1 MVRGEGTPLN
11 ISTGRTLPCLA
22 LRPKEAA
29 HALGISERTLRQML
43 PELPHLRV
51 RGVVLLPVEEL
62 KEWLRTQAAMEGSP
76 AGAIAAEILGKWL
89 RVTNPR
95 PGVSGRP
102 ASVVGLHPELRGR
115 SCDRN
120 E

>member
-1 MVRGEGTPLN
+1 MKKTHAIASEFA
-11 ISTGRTLPCLA
+11 LPRLA
-22 LRPKEAA
+22 LRPREAA
-29 HALGISERTLRQML
+29 YALGISERTLRQIL

-51 RGVVLLPVEEL
+51 GGVVLLAVEEL
-62 KEWLRTQAAMEGSP
+62 RVWLRTQAAMEGSP
-76 AGAIAAEILGKWL
+76 AAAVAAEILGKWL

-115 SCDRN
+115 SSDRN